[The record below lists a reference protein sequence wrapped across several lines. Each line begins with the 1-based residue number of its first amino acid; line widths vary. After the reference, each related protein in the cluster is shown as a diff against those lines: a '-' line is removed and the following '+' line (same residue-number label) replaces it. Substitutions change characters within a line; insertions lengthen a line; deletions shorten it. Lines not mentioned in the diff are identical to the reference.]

1 MTFTKVTKKEIGENQ
16 KNRYKQHNLH
26 EDLLRFLKSK
36 YKYARV
42 EDSYYN
48 NNNDLRRAIQYC
60 IEFNNMPI
68 AVFMKDG
75 ITYIERL

>member
-16 KNRYKQHNLH
+16 KNRYKQHNLYK
-26 EDLLRFLKSK
+26 DLLRFLKSR

-68 AVFMKDG
+68 TVFMKDG